1 MENNDSSWVPNW
13 KLRRMVPRALRVL
26 GKHKD
31 GFEELKTF
39 ELRLVSAAQRFVEVY
54 DASRVGETPR
64 QEVVDARKALRKL
77 ELGIRRWTG
86 ILTRDI
92 PGFTLAS
99 FLDGASLSDDL
110 IGGAKRFLDLVR
122 GFKTADGEP
131 LEYVANIQ
139 ARVTPLLAEATCC
152 WEAAQDH
159 MAAEREL
166 LRQTREAAAV
176 VQKEL
181 VALRRTLK
189 VILGATHRDYQV
201 LRLSR
206 VAQDEDE
213 IDTDVTSDAPSNDS
227 THDGKST
234 LRYAGPSFPPPCTAV
249 HDPAAQFTPWENKQ
263 PRD

>member
-1 MENNDSSWVPNW
+1 MESKDNSWVPNW

-26 GKHKD
+26 GKHK
-31 GFEELKTF
+31 GSFEELKRF
-39 ELRLVSAAQRFVEVY
+39 EGIVPAAQRFVELY

-64 QEVVDARKALRKL
+64 QEVIDARKALRKL

-122 GFKTADGEP
+122 GFKGANSEP
-131 LEYVANIQ
+131 LEYAADVV
-139 ARVTPLLAEATCC
+139 ARVTPLLDEATRC
-152 WEAAQDH
+152 WDAAQDH
-159 MAAEREL
+159 MATEREL
-166 LRQTREAAAV
+166 LRQTREAAAI
-176 VQKEL
+176 VQREL

-213 IDTDVTSDAPSNDS
+213 IDAVDTDASEDKTPESV
-227 THDGKST
+227 
-234 LRYAGPSFPPPCTAV
+234 
-249 HDPAAQFTPWENKQ
+249 AA
-263 PRD
+263 